1 MIENPANQ
9 KKAKLML
16 LTAMILFGTLGLFI
30 RYIGEIPSSVIA
42 LIRAAVGCLFLLVFI
57 RVRKIPLSRTALKA
71 NLKLLTVSGAF
82 LGFNWIFL
90 FEAFK
95 HTSIAVAVICYYMA
109 PVIVILASPFTL
121 GERLTPR
128 KVCGVFGALLGM
140 ICISGIYR
148 TSFSAAADISGIF
161 FGLLAACFYAA
172 VILCNQKIKSVAS
185 YDRTIIQLFI
195 ACLALL
201 PYTVLTEYGT
211 PICITPFSLAILLF
225 IGIVHTGITY
235 VLFFSSMKDLPAQ
248 SVAIF
253 TYLDPIVAV
262 LLSVL
267 FLGESLTPVG
277 ALGAFLVLG
286 STFFS
291 EQE

>member
-1 MIENPANQ
+1 M
-9 KKAKLML
+9 
-16 LTAMILFGTLGLFI
+16 
-30 RYIGEIPSSVIA
+30 
-42 LIRAAVGCLFLLVFI
+42 
-57 RVRKIPLSRTALKA
+57 
-71 NLKLLTVSGAF
+71 
-82 LGFNWIFL
+82 
-90 FEAFK
+90 
-95 HTSIAVAVICYYMA
+95 
-109 PVIVILASPFTL
+109 
-121 GERLTPR
+121 
-128 KVCGVFGALLGM
+128 
-140 ICISGIYR
+140 
-148 TSFSAAADISGIF
+148 
-161 FGLLAACFYAA
+161 
-172 VILCNQKIKSVAS
+172 
-185 YDRTIIQLFI
+185 
-195 ACLALL
+195 L

-211 PICITPFSLAILLF
+211 PIYITPFSLAVLLF